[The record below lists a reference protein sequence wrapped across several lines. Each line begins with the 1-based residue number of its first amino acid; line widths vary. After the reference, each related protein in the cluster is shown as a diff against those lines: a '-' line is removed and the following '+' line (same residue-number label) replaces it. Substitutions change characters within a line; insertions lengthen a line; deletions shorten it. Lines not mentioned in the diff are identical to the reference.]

1 MFVDCKE
8 RRCGRHVNG
17 VRSDPRTIRP
27 FSHRPLNL
35 VKTSPGASGFETRGT
50 RPDGGNHDVNS
61 SLDGACRTVV
71 RRSRPGQPTRW
82 PWQPST
88 PLRESGTTWSSARPW
103 TISFRSSMKTGCLTD
118 RGSAHETGR
127 PRYGNPRVIDPSSIA
142 AGRPGMPAVGQT
154 LLVAGARV
162 IVPGDA
168 ILAAQ
173 TILAADAG
181 DVASITKKNARHLSR
196 FPGIDAWHWSSITY

>member
-127 PRYGNPRVIDPSSIA
+127 PRYGNPRVIDRSSIA
-142 AGRPGMPAVGQT
+142 AGRPGMPAVGARPFRS
-154 LLVAGARV
+154 LVHG
-162 IVPGDA
+162 
-168 ILAAQ
+168 
-173 TILAADAG
+173 
-181 DVASITKKNARHLSR
+181 LSSR
-196 FPGIDAWHWSSITY
+196 GCNPRSANDSGGRRGRRRLDRQEECPSSFPFPRD